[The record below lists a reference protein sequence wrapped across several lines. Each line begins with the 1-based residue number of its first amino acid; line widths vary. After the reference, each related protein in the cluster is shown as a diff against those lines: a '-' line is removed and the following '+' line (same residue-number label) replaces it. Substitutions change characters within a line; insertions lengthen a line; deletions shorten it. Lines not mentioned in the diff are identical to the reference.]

1 MTEQRLVSLVT
12 RQFIEDLEPTEL
24 AELAQWAAA
33 SDTNRDFLETFTNR
47 DRLMGEL
54 NRFEHV
60 NSERCYAKFELLMRK
75 DRRSRVNR
83 WTRLVAAAVIVF
95 VVVGIVL
102 INANVKRKKSDS
114 RILPGKDIVLTGK
127 DAAGNI
133 VVETPRSGEHRL
145 TLPDKSSVWLN
156 DSTTIIYSAA
166 FSGHYRTVELYGEAY
181 FEVAPDAVRPFI
193 VKLKDATVEAKG
205 TSFDISSYPGEGGST
220 TVLVNGTVRIRTAR
234 DSTSLLPDEQ
244 ASVNADSSLA
254 VTKGVQASAVS
265 GWKDGYFIFHRT
277 PLDEVLRQLAR
288 WYDVDVE
295 NRTNFPDLIWS
306 GKLDR
311 RVPLDSL
318 LNELGKSQNQIQFH
332 LDDRRLIVLPK

>member
-1 MTEQRLVSLVT
+1 MTEQRLLSLIT

-24 AELAQWAAA
+24 AELTEWAGE
-33 SDTNRDFLETFTNR
+33 SDTNMDFFETFTDG

-60 NSERCYAKFELLMRK
+60 NSERCYAKFELLMRT
-75 DRRSRVNR
+75 DRRSRVIR
-83 WTRLVAAAVIVF
+83 WTRLVAAVTVLIVA
-95 VVVGIVL
+95 GIVL
-102 INANVKRKKSDS
+102 INANVKRGKADS
-114 RILPGKDIVLTGK
+114 RILPGKDIVLTGN

-133 VVETPRSGEHRL
+133 VLKTPRAGEHRI
-145 TLPDKSSVWLN
+145 TLPDKTTVWLN

-181 FEVAPDAVRPFI
+181 FEVAPDAARPFI

-332 LDDRRLIVLPK
+332 LDHRRVIVLPK